1 VPEPYDPFS
10 QYYDKEP
17 SPDEQWNM
25 SLEHSTLSAQELEL
39 LAVNPR
45 PVLIEPWARQ
55 GDLGF
60 IFAARGV
67 GKTWIGI
74 HIAHCLADNKAF
86 GPWKVPS
93 QINKVL
99 YMDGEMP
106 VQDVQYRNHIL
117 GGPSPNLFYLN
128 HEILF
133 ERSNRI
139 LNLSNALLQEAVIE
153 FCKKESFGVLILD
166 NLSTLVSGIDEN
178 NAVDWEKILPWLLRL
193 RRAHITVIF
202 IHHAGRSG
210 QMRGHSKREDPSAWI
225 INLKMPKNDP
235 EHEIDGAHFITS
247 FEKYRNAP
255 ARPNDLEWIF
265 TPLAN
270 GSEIL
275 VRFEQSNPMDV
286 FIELIKA
293 GVHQCCDIAE
303 EMNISAAT
311 VSRLA
316 QKAENL
322 GFITI
327 KGRKYSLNDSP
338 KKGYNPY
345 ND

>member
-1 VPEPYDPFS
+1 MPPSEPGPG
-10 QYYDKEP
+10 EP
-17 SPDEQWNM
+17 WDM
-25 SLEHSTLSAQELEL
+25 SLQHSILSAQELDS

-45 PVLIEPWARQ
+45 PILIDPWARQ

-60 IFAARGV
+60 IFAQRGV

-74 HIAHCLADNKAF
+74 HIAHCLAGTKDF

-93 QINKVL
+93 QINRVL

-117 GGPSPNLFYLN
+117 GGATANLFYLS

-133 ERSNRI
+133 DRSSRI
-139 LNLSNALLQEAVIE
+139 LNLSNAELQDAVIK
-153 FCKKESFGVLILD
+153 FCKKESFSILILD

-178 NAVDWEKILPWLLRL
+178 NAIDWEKILPWLLRL

-202 IHHAGRSG
+202 IHHAGRGG

-235 EHEIDGAHFITS
+235 EHQINGAHFITS

-275 VRFEQSNPMDV
+275 VRFDECNPMDV
-286 FIELIKA
+286 FLELVKA
-293 GVHQCCDIAE
+293 GVSQCADIAE
-303 EMNISAAT
+303 EMQISAAT

-316 QKAENL
+316 KKAENSGL
-322 GFITI
+322 ITI
-327 KGRKYSLNDSP
+327 NGRKYSINDSQQ
-338 KKGYNPY
+338 KGYTPY